1 MKIAALYEAAAT
13 ERKMR
18 TNKISILS
26 ALLGA
31 ALFTSEAFAADD
43 FAIGPVIAKGKGLE
57 IRRSQLDDA
66 FIAFR
71 ANLAARGQNLPEN
84 RREGAEAQLLD
95 RIIVTQLLVNKATDA
110 DRQKAKTNVVKF
122 FDESRKMADS
132 DESFVR
138 YLKSLGMTLAQFT
151 NRAVEQAIS
160 EEVVNREIKSKIVI
174 TEAEMQ
180 HFYDTNGEAFKQPEI
195 ARASHILIA
204 TKDVKT
210 GLPLSAEEKTARK
223 AKAEK
228 ILARARMED
237 FAKLAVEVSDDPS
250 VKENKGEYKFTRAK
264 DDPRRAMV
272 PEFEAVAFTLK
283 TNQVSGIVT
292 TDYGYHI
299 IKLHELIPA
308 KKVTFPEVHER
319 VQEYLAQVALE
330 RQMPGYFAQLKKE
343 AGVEITDDKLRAA
356 LERTEK

>member
-1 MKIAALYEAAAT
+1 
-13 ERKMR
+13 MR
-18 TNKISILS
+18 TNKKSL
-26 ALLGA
+26 ALALFGV
-31 ALFTSEAFAADD
+31 ALFTTTLRAADD
-43 FAIGPVIAKGKGLE
+43 FAVGPVIAKGKGLE

-71 ANLAARGQNLPEN
+71 ANLAARGQNLAEG

-95 RIIVTQLLVNKATDA
+95 RIIVTQLLVNQATAA
-110 DRQKAKTNVVKF
+110 DREKARTNAVKF

-132 DESFVR
+132 EEGFRR

-160 EEVVNREIKSKIVI
+160 EEVINREIKSKIVI
-174 TEAEMQ
+174 TGAEMQ

-204 TKDVKT
+204 TKDGKS
-210 GLPLSAEEKTARK
+210 GLPFSTEEKLARK

-228 ILARARMED
+228 ILTRAKTED
-237 FAKLAVEVSDDPS
+237 FTKLALEVSDDPS

-272 PEFEAVAFTLK
+272 PEFEKVAFGLK
-283 TNQVSGIVT
+283 TNQVSELVS

-299 IKLHELIPA
+299 IKLHELMPA
-308 KKVTFPEVHER
+308 KKLTFPEVRER

-330 RQMPGYFAQLKKE
+330 RQMPVYFAQLKKE
-343 AGVEITDDKLRAA
+343 AGVEIPDDKLRAA
-356 LERTEK
+356 LERSEKSEK

>member
-1 MKIAALYEAAAT
+1 MRIFLAVALF
-13 ERKMR
+13 
-18 TNKISILS
+18 
-26 ALLGA
+26 GA
-31 ALFTSEAFAADD
+31 ALFTPALRAADD
-43 FAIGPVIAKGKGLE
+43 FAVGPVIAKGKGLE

-71 ANLAARGQNLPEN
+71 ANLAARGQNLAES
-84 RREGAEAQLLD
+84 RREGAEAQLLE

-110 DRQKAKTNVVKF
+110 DRVKARTNAVKF

-132 DESFVR
+132 EEGFKR

-151 NRAVEQAIS
+151 NRALEQAVS
-160 EEVVNREIKSKIVI
+160 EEIVNREIKSKIVI

-180 HFYDTNGEAFKQPEI
+180 HFYETNGEAFKQPEI

-210 GLPLSAEEKTARK
+210 GLPLSTEEKTARK

-272 PEFEAVAFTLK
+272 PEFETVAFGLK
-283 TNQVSGIVT
+283 TNQVSGLVT

-299 IKLHELIPA
+299 IKLHELMPA
-308 KKVTFPEVHER
+308 KKLSFAEARER
-319 VQEYLAQVALE
+319 IQEYLAQVALE
-330 RQMPGYFAQLKKE
+330 RQMPVYFAQLKKE

-356 LERTEK
+356 LERIDK